1 MKRGGV
7 GGTSATEARD
17 GRGAEA
23 GTGRAKGAGEESGRE
38 AGGRPNGRA
47 VDNFR
52 QWKAS
57 HPLHLAMRSKND
69 QIDGNAMTNNGNYC

>member
-1 MKRGGV
+1 M
-7 GGTSATEARD
+7 TDS
-17 GRGAEA
+17 
-23 GTGRAKGAGEESGRE
+23 GRADDDRMTDSGRTDDDRMTDRS
-38 AGGRPNGRA
+38 GRPDGRA

-69 QIDGNAMTNNGNYC
+69 QIDGNAMTNNGNCC